1 MQYLSLKHKKD
12 IEAEKYKF
20 WSKKIYTWNLEET
33 LKIERNLV
41 YSPLNADFATEI
53 RYSGT
58 GQDNKIF

>member
-33 LKIERNLV
+33 LKIEVLSVLLRDVRNK
-41 YSPLNADFATEI
+41 
-53 RYSGT
+53 G
-58 GQDNKIF
+58 